1 MTNAHNDAAA
11 TAEMMAKVYVDYKL
25 AEHAREEIAH
35 DTNGTS
41 ADAITPTI
49 IIPIEHLHDT
59 EIVDEALADT
69 IDNYRNLTSTSLDGK
84 KSVLY
89 VLADMLFS
97 NRTVMI
103 GDDASATKRYLADY
117 ETLNATIRENI
128 DLAFNRNPD
137 KFNEYLHDGFYA
149 MLWHD
154 VQNFDAYINSADKFG
169 LFTAFQKTVQ
179 GIITERKIEMEI
191 RDINNYRPLD
201 VEMQHYGDDALIQC
215 WIAPEQQDNHNTEG
229 MQLAAEV
236 RLLAAGFEDSDNI
249 DEDDEV
255 TGAMDAL
262 FVSQGYDLHS
272 CIAHS
277 TDRAFPAS
285 LKQEV
290 GEMTG
295 QITQIAFITACA
307 YISVTDLDATMRGT
321 TDALIIPAEVGN
333 NSIIPIGILDPVTG
347 SGSLFE
353 IELERDWIVP
363 LTPGILGSSFGGIH
377 TDEDGMSGAYGY
389 SPSHVYGD
397 MGLLA
402 QIHTTKLPVD

>member
-1 MTNAHNDAAA
+1 MTNAHNDIAA
-11 TAEMMAKVYVDYKL
+11 TAETMAKAYVDYKL

-35 DTNGTS
+35 DVNGAS

-49 IIPIEHLHDT
+49 IIPTERLHGT
-59 EIVDEALADT
+59 EVVDDALAET
-69 IDNYRNLTSTSLDGK
+69 IGDYCNQTGTSLDEDK
-84 KSVLY
+84 NVLH
-89 VLADMLFS
+89 VLADILFS
-97 NRTVMI
+97 NRTMMI
-103 GDDASATKRYLADY
+103 DDDAAATKRYLADY
-117 ETLNATIRENI
+117 EALNATIRENI
-128 DLAFNRNPD
+128 DLKFNRNPD
-137 KFNEYLHDGFYA
+137 KFDEYLYDGFYA
-149 MLWHD
+149 MLWAD
-154 VQNFDAYINSADKFG
+154 VKRFDAYINSADKFG

-179 GIITERKIEMEI
+179 GIIAERKIEMEI
-191 RDINNYRPLD
+191 RDITGYRPLD
-201 VEMQHYGDDALIQC
+201 IEMQRYGNDALIQC

-236 RLLAAGFEDSDNI
+236 RLLAAGFEDSDDI
-249 DEDDEV
+249 DEDDE
-255 TGAMDAL
+255 TSGTMDAL

-285 LKQEV
+285 LKQEI

-295 QITQIAFITACA
+295 QITQIAFIAACA
-307 YISVTDLDATMRGT
+307 YISVADLDATMRGT

-333 NSIIPIGILDPVTG
+333 NSIVPIGIFDPVMG

-363 LTPGILGSSFGGIH
+363 LTPGILGSSFGGVH
-377 TDEDGMSGAYGY
+377 TDEDGMSGKYGY

-402 QIHTTKLPVD
+402 QIYTAKLPVK